1 MFQNHLLIVFRVLW
15 KKKTFSLLNILGL
28 MVGIAASLLIFL
40 VIHYEMS
47 YDSFQSR
54 ADRIYRVVT
63 TYTKR
68 ANGEV
73 SGHES
78 AVPIPMAQA
87 MQLDFPQFEKVA
99 PVWNIGGAQIHVPG
113 KKGLEDEHIYKENGG
128 LFFTEPAFFDIFDY
142 HWLDGNAAGLKEP
155 NTVVLTRSLADK
167 YFGSWQHAI
176 GKTVQMWSYR
186 IPFRVIGIFEDLPV
200 NTDMQVKYGA
210 SYATFR
216 KLNGYDVYTNPK
228 EWANAPWPSECFGL
242 LKKGQPIAPL
252 QAQLPRFV
260 QKYFPEEKVKGAT
273 VTSLNFQ
280 PLREMH
286 LDERFYTFKSDAL
299 THKELWSLGLIGAF
313 LLIVACI
320 NFINLATAQSVS
332 RAKEIGVRKVLGSP
346 RGRILGQFLHETAFI
361 TFLALTLGCLL
372 AWASLPF
379 FRDLMRK
386 PLALDFLHNPSILI
400 FLLITGV
407 VVTLLA
413 GFYPG
418 LVLSGFNPIEAIK
431 SRISA
436 KTVGGISLRRGLVVL
451 QFVIAQLLIIG
462 TMVVIRQM
470 QFFRSQPMGFE
481 KKAVAMVELPSDST
495 DRLQYNYLKNQV
507 LRIPGIADAS
517 LCMDA
522 PAGWGAYNEEIYFD
536 TDPIKKGFS
545 VAIQLADTSYL
556 NTFRIPLLAGRLP
569 YPLDTLREILINET
583 LVKQLGL
590 KSFGD
595 ALGRT
600 IAVASARDR
609 KYTIVGVIHDF
620 NNKSLRAQIPPLIL
634 AYNSQSYN
642 YIAFR
647 MDPDRM
653 QATLSQVQQVFTH
666 LYPYYIYDLS
676 FLDERID
683 AFYIAQS
690 ITSQLFKVFAVLA
703 IFISCLGLYGLVS
716 YMVVQKTK
724 EVGIRKVLGASMQ
737 HIVYLFSREFTL
749 LIGLAFL
756 ISAPLAW
763 FFMQRWLSD
772 FYYHIDLGWGV
783 FALAI
788 VLSIVIAWVTVG
800 YKAIRAAVANPVK
813 SLRTGE

>member
-1 MFQNHLLIVFRVLW
+1 MFPNYFKIAFRTLW
-15 KKKTFSLLNILGL
+15 KKRTFSFLNILGL

-40 VIHYEMS
+40 VIHYETS

-54 ADRIYRVVT
+54 GERIYRVVT
-63 TYTKR
+63 TYTKH

-73 SGHES
+73 AGYES
-78 AVPIPMAQA
+78 AVPIPLAVG

-99 PVWNIGGAQIHVPG
+99 PVWNIGGAQVHVPG
-113 KKGLEDEHIYKENGG
+113 KRGLEDEHIYKQDDGMY
-128 LFFTEPAFFDIFDY
+128 FTEPALFDIFDY
-142 HWLDGNAAGLKEP
+142 QWLDGNASALKEP
-155 NTVVLTRSLADK
+155 NTVVLTRSLADT
-167 YFGSWQHAI
+167 YFGSWKNAI

-186 IPFRVIGIFEDLPV
+186 IPFRVVGVFEDLPV

-216 KLNGYDVYTNPK
+216 NLIHPGAFTDPR
-228 EWANAPWPSECFGL
+228 EWAGTPWSSECFLL
-242 LKKGQPIAPL
+242 LKKGQQVAPL
-252 QAQLPRFV
+252 QAQLPGFV
-260 QKYFPEEKVKGAT
+260 RKYFPEDKVKGAT
-273 VTSLNFQ
+273 VTSLSFQ
-280 PLREMH
+280 PLQDMH

-332 RAKEIGVRKVLGSP
+332 RAKEIGVRRVLGSP
-346 RGRILGQFLHETAFI
+346 RSRILRQFLNETALI
-361 TFLALTLGCLL
+361 TLLALILGCLL
-372 AWASLPF
+372 VWASLPALSE
-379 FRDLMRK
+379 LMKK
-386 PLALDFLHNPSILI
+386 PLTLDLLHNPSILL
-400 FLLITGV
+400 FLVITEI
-407 VVTLLA
+407 VVTVLA

-462 TMVVIRQM
+462 TVVVIRQM
-470 QFFRSQPMGFE
+470 KFFRSQPMGFE

-495 DRLQYNYLKNQV
+495 DKLQHNYLKDQI

-522 PAGWGAYNEEIYFD
+522 PAAWGAYNEEIYFD

-545 VAIQLADTSYL
+545 VAIQLADTNYL

-569 YPLDTLREILINET
+569 YPRDTLREILINET
-583 LVKQLGL
+583 LVKKLGL
-590 KSFGD
+590 TSSGKAVGK
-595 ALGRT
+595 T
-600 IAVASARDR
+600 IATASDRDR
-609 KYTIVGVIHDF
+609 KYTIVGIIHDY
-620 NNKSLRAQIPPLIL
+620 NNKSLRTEIPPLAL
-634 AYNSQSYN
+634 AYSSQAYN

-647 MDPDRM
+647 MNPDKM
-653 QATLSQVQQVFTH
+653 QAVLPQVQKVFTH
-666 LYPYYIYDLS
+666 LFPYYIYDLS
-676 FLDERID
+676 FLDERVD
-683 AFYIAQS
+683 SFYHAQL
-690 ITSQLFKVFAVLA
+690 IISQLFKVFAFLA

-716 YMVVQKTK
+716 YMAVQKTK
-724 EVGIRKVLGASMQ
+724 EVGIRKVLGASVQ

-772 FYYHIDLGWGV
+772 FYYHINIGWEV
-783 FALAI
+783 FGLAI
-788 VLSIVIAWVTVG
+788 ALSIVIAWLTVG
-800 YKAIRAAVANPVK
+800 YKAVRAAIANPVK
-813 SLRTGE
+813 SLRSE